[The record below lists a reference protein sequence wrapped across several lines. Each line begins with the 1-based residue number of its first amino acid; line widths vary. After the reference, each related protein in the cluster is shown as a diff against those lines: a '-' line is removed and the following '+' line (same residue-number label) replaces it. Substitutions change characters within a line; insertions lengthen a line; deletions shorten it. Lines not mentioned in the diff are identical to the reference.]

1 MAPTQVNPAQDAVL
15 RVLLAD
21 DSLTQQKLTSKL
33 LTRQGHAVTI
43 ASNGEEAVQA
53 LEADDFDLVLMD
65 VEMPV
70 MDGLQATGVI
80 RAREGQSGTHIPVF
94 AVTSSADRDTCLA
107 AGMDA
112 YLSKPLRLDEFNTLL
127 DKMQLWAA

>member
-1 MAPTQVNPAQDAVL
+1 
-15 RVLLAD
+15 VLLAD

-70 MDGLQATGVI
+70 MDGLQAIGLI
-80 RAREGQSGTHIPVF
+80 RAREGHSGTHIPVF
-94 AVTSSADRDTCLA
+94 AVTSTGDRDRCLA

-127 DKMQLWAA
+127 DKLQLWAA